1 MGLGFVSR
9 SPKRDRPPPPTN
21 DLSGELG
28 QNDEDADDSFKIISP
43 HNHIFSSETSSLK
56 SEIPS
61 VLFRGSVDVRDDS
74 PNGVVSW
81 RWLSEEAG

>member
-1 MGLGFVSR
+1 MGKGRGLKEDGTWLRLQVSE
-9 SPKRDRPPPPTN
+9 KRDRPPPPTN

-43 HNHIFSSETSSLK
+43 HKHIFSSETSSLK

-61 VLFRGSVDVRDDS
+61 VLF
-74 PNGVVSW
+74 
-81 RWLSEEAG
+81 